1 MRSSNNN
8 ADVIEEASNND
19 IDNLNNLKNNF
30 D

>member
-8 ADVIEEASNND
+8 ADDIEEASND
-19 IDNLNNLKNNF
+19 EIDNFKNLKNNF